1 MISAFSWE
9 RTIAVERHREGTT
22 LQIAEDSHFVIP
34 NAVCGVRNLSFLGFA
49 AALCDVMRE
58 GTTLVVP

>member
-9 RTIAVERHREGTT
+9 HTIAVERHREGTT
-22 LQIAEDSHFVIP
+22 LQVAEDFSLCHSE
-34 NAVCGVRNLSFLGFA
+34 RSLRSEESLFLGFA
-49 AALCDVMRE
+49 APLGAVMRE